1 MKVED
6 LTKVN
11 NGETVKESKL
21 KDKIAEYLEGNV
33 DIKDEI
39 SELLNKEVLLLL
51 VNEKDDPISIEA
63 YKSSK
68 KFIIPVFT
76 DLEEFNKGVKKLN
89 FDKLKFKTKTFF
101 TTLKVIKEYGE
112 NQENFEAIT
121 INPHFQNYL
130 VNKTEL

>member
-33 DIKDEI
+33 DIKDGI
-39 SELLNKEVLLLL
+39 HELLNKEVLLLL

-63 YKSSK
+63 YKNSK
-68 KFIIPVFT
+68 KIYHSSIYRFRRV
-76 DLEEFNKGVKKLN
+76 
-89 FDKLKFKTKTFF
+89 
-101 TTLKVIKEYGE
+101 
-112 NQENFEAIT
+112 
-121 INPHFQNYL
+121 
-130 VNKTEL
+130 

>member
-1 MKVED
+1 M
-6 LTKVN
+6 
-11 NGETVKESKL
+11 
-21 KDKIAEYLEGNV
+21 
-33 DIKDEI
+33 
-39 SELLNKEVLLLL
+39 LLLL

-63 YKSSK
+63 YKNSK